1 MSPLGTVSRELKS
14 IATNEVTEKYIRIDL
29 DTAYVCG
36 IHSLNSFLFISLK
49 VQANNEGHGK
59 IPNELGGGDNCR
71 LLNQLSG
78 TPHAPSSERVGP
90 LLTPSFPF
98 LSSLLL

>member
-59 IPNELGGGDNCR
+59 IPNELGGGTTA
-71 LLNQLSG
+71 G
-78 TPHAPSSERVGP
+78 Y
-90 LLTPSFPF
+90 
-98 LSSLLL
+98 